1 MENVE
6 SQLESIKLRQWRT
19 KITRGNNSIR
29 VKEVEDKFKGLLE
42 RVEKL
47 EAGKK
52 QARGEAHSYSPPPQS
67 HFKGL

>member
-6 SQLESIKLRQWRT
+6 SQLESIKLRRRRT

-29 VKEVEDKFKGLLE
+29 VEELEYKLKGLLE

-52 QARGEAHSYSPPPQS
+52 QARGEAHSYSCHPQS
-67 HFKGL
+67 HSKGL